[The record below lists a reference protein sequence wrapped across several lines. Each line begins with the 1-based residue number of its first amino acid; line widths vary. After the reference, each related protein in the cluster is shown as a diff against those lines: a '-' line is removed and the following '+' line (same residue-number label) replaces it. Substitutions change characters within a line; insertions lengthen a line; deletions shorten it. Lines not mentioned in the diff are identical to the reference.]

1 MRKKKKL
8 LSLVLIAVLSTSLL
22 GGCALDVSKAKDV
35 LEEHGLIDAP
45 AEPDYSAIT
54 DYSELDAEGE
64 DFPSGEGFYIKHN
77 DKYYP
82 LGFPTWCDNDE
93 FKEDGFGTQDTS
105 EMVVSDIR
113 FAMPNEYDTY
123 LPTLYLDN
131 KDSLVYYSETNV
143 LDAYMFM
150 KLWDLGYSVPITS
163 FAETTAG
170 YPYVSID
177 KQSEMEGEGV
187 LLDCPARNEMLKQ
200 PVFQTDKD
208 DDDAWAALRIFSVNG
223 TDFTEDYIKNNVIT
237 GLTRNATYQ
246 FNGAFG
252 SVDYQWSMDANYHYF
267 MQGELYG
274 EADYESSYNN
284 LYTIP
289 IPDYLK
295 DGYYMLNDMTMFR
308 LITSGSGY
316 SLLDNE
322 HFNDKSLG
330 MDTDYAMK
338 HGGYYDEQTDTYYF
352 ADDTTA
358 VDDKHMYSSNE
369 ALNAYTTKV
378 PGALG
383 YKEEDSCTE
392 QAEGH
397 EGEKEK
403 KNTEAIA
410 DMATAVYRIY
420 PKTSGD
426 SVKLNEET
434 MVKVTSDITASDIPC
449 TVSYYLKDS
458 TVPITMTKD
467 EKKQLYT
474 YEAVVKG
481 SITDESNAYLIIK
494 YPQKAKVTITGIA
507 NGLSVENVQ
516 ITSELPD
523 AVYQSAKQGS

>member
-1 MRKKKKL
+1 
-8 LSLVLIAVLSTSLL
+8 
-22 GGCALDVSKAKDV
+22 
-35 LEEHGLIDAP
+35 
-45 AEPDYSAIT
+45 
-54 DYSELDAEGE
+54 
-64 DFPSGEGFYIKHN
+64 
-77 DKYYP
+77 
-82 LGFPTWCDNDE
+82 
-93 FKEDGFGTQDTS
+93 
-105 EMVVSDIR
+105 
-113 FAMPNEYDTY
+113 
-123 LPTLYLDN
+123 
-131 KDSLVYYSETNV
+131 
-143 LDAYMFM
+143 
-150 KLWDLGYSVPITS
+150 
-163 FAETTAG
+163 
-170 YPYVSID
+170 
-177 KQSEMEGEGV
+177 
-187 LLDCPARNEMLKQ
+187 
-200 PVFQTDKD
+200 
-208 DDDAWAALRIFSVNG
+208 
-223 TDFTEDYIKNNVIT
+223 
-237 GLTRNATYQ
+237 
-246 FNGAFG
+246 
-252 SVDYQWSMDANYHYF
+252 
-267 MQGELYG
+267 
-274 EADYESSYNN
+274 
-284 LYTIP
+284 
-289 IPDYLK
+289 
-295 DGYYMLNDMTMFR
+295 
-308 LITSGSGY
+308 
-316 SLLDNE
+316 
-322 HFNDKSLG
+322 
-330 MDTDYAMK
+330 MK